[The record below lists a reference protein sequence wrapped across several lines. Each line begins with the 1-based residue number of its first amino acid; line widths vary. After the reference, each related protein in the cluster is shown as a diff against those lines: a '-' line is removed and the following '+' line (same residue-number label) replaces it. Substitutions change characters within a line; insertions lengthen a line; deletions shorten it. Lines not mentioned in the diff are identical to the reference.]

1 MNHEKLDSIL
11 EKTFRT
17 EPGYRLSDG
26 FAQKVTSRIVA
37 KNQWMTDLYEYI
49 YLSVL
54 ILFLIGVVAGT
65 YYLVNKEV
73 LLQIFK
79 FISGNALQVAMVA
92 LILNFILFADRVLL
106 RLLFRSLPQYLQRMG
121 EKVDIQ

>member
-1 MNHEKLDSIL
+1 MNHERLDSIL
-11 EKTFRT
+11 EKSFRT

-37 KNQWMTDLYEYI
+37 KNQWLTDIYEYF

-54 ILFLIGVVAGT
+54 VLFLIGIAAGT

-79 FISGNALQVAMVA
+79 FISGNAWQVAMIA
-92 LILNFILFADRVLL
+92 LILNFIFFADRVLL
-106 RLLFRSLPQYLQRMG
+106 RLLFRSLPQPYQRRG
-121 EKVDIQ
+121 ERVEIL

>member
-1 MNHEKLDSIL
+1 MNHEKLDYIL
-11 EKTFRT
+11 EKSFNT
-17 EPGYRLSDG
+17 EPGYSLSDG

-37 KNQWMTDLYEYI
+37 KNQGLTDLYEYL
-49 YLSVL
+49 YLSALV
-54 ILFLIGVVAGT
+54 LFLIGIAAGT

-106 RLLFRSLPQYLQRMG
+106 RLLFRSIPQHLQRSG
-121 EKVDIQ
+121 EES

>member
-17 EPGYRLSDG
+17 EPGYRLSEG

-37 KNQWMTDLYEYI
+37 KNQWLTDLYEYL
-49 YLSVL
+49 YLSALV
-54 ILFLIGVVAGT
+54 LFLIGAAAGT
-65 YYLVNKEV
+65 YYLINKEV

-79 FISGNALQVAMVA
+79 FISVNALQVAMVA
-92 LILNFILFADRVLL
+92 LILNFIFFADRVLL
-106 RLLFRSLPQYLQRMG
+106 RLLFRNLPQSLQRRG
-121 EKVDIQ
+121 DES